1 MFILVKHKWTVLN
14 PPPPP
19 KKLIRNKTTNKM
31 FIQLLQFFTV
41 KIKLTA
47 SKYKKVLWEVY
58 RKVLNY
64 LLLAVD
70 LEMWVFGSSGCKL
83 SSFDTIDRFI
93 LLRRLEEYVGIK
105 GTALSWFSSYLKG
118 KSFSVAINDFSSVSA
133 ACTCGVPQGSVLG
146 PVLFSLYLLPLAK
159 IFCKHQIS
167 YHFHAD
173 DIQL

>member
-1 MFILVKHKWTVLN
+1 M
-14 PPPPP
+14 
-19 KKLIRNKTTNKM
+19 RS
-31 FIQLLQFFTV
+31 LQ
-41 KIKLTA
+41 
-47 SKYKKVLWEVY
+47 
-58 RKVLNY
+58 KVLND

-70 LEMWVFGSSGCKL
+70 LEMWVFGSSGSKL

-93 LLRRLEEYVGIK
+93 LLRRLEEQVGIK

-118 KSFSVAINDFSSVSA
+118 KSFSVAIDDFSSVSA

-173 DIQL
+173 DIQLQLPMKLDEILSLQYLSDCVSQVKIWVADNFLQLN